1 MNQFHSTMKSGV
13 ANFAR
18 EDEGAQV
25 VEYSLIIAVVS
36 IGLILLMRNGTLFT
50 GFTAWM
56 TRVVTCLG
64 VGPCV

>member
-1 MNQFHSTMKSGV
+1 MNQFLSTMKSGV

>member
-1 MNQFHSTMKSGV
+1 MNKFLKTMKGGV

-18 EDEGAQV
+18 DDEGAQI

-36 IGLILLMRNGTLFT
+36 IGLILLMQNGALFS

-56 TRVVTCLG
+56 ARIKTCLG
-64 VGPCV
+64 TGPCV